1 MITRDGSAAC
11 MMRYRVTQMAAVRGL
26 YKFFSVFTPLLVFI
40 CCISVSDKVIFSPEK
55 EKFCPDPAFL
65 GFRGLDKIF
74 VDLDPYSPV
83 IYVISLTRRSD
94 LGTFSSLFFYRPQ
107 VCVSRGRGIR
117 LGRCDRG
124 QKVAYS
130 YFLQDKK
137 QHIVY

>member
-1 MITRDGSAAC
+1 

-26 YKFFSVFTPLLVFI
+26 YKFFSVFTPLLAFI
-40 CCISVSDKVIFSPEK
+40 CCISVSDKVIFSTEK
-55 EKFCPDPAFL
+55 EKFCPDPAFY

-94 LGTFSSLFFYRPQ
+94 LGIFSSLFFYRPQ

-117 LGRCDRG
+117 LGWCDRG

-130 YFLQDKK
+130 YFLQDKNNILYIYK
-137 QHIVY
+137 Q

>member
-55 EKFCPDPAFL
+55 EKFCPDPAFF

-74 VDLDPYSPV
+74 VDLEPYFPV
-83 IYVISLTRRSD
+83 I
-94 LGTFSSLFFYRPQ
+94 
-107 VCVSRGRGIR
+107 
-117 LGRCDRG
+117 
-124 QKVAYS
+124 
-130 YFLQDKK
+130 
-137 QHIVY
+137 